1 MLRMPDTRF
10 CFQPVKGAPLVASQ
24 PPSATRGHVTYGC
37 FNNIAKVNDR
47 VLAAWSSI
55 LNGVPRSR
63 LILKWRTFV
72 DASFRSAFTARLARA
87 GIAPERVE
95 LRPAGDYLAMLAE
108 YGDIDIA
115 LDTFPF
121 TGGQTSFDA
130 TWMGV
135 PVVTLAGHRP
145 VGRQT
150 LSILGNIRMED
161 LATYDVEGYVA
172 RAISLADDTA
182 RLADYRTTIRERMRA
197 SPLMQSAEF
206 AEAFLAVLRTAV
218 GAV

>member
-1 MLRMPDTRF
+1 
-10 CFQPVKGAPLVASQ
+10 
-24 PPSATRGHVTYGC
+24 
-37 FNNIAKVNDR
+37 
-47 VLAAWSSI
+47 
-55 LNGVPRSR
+55 VPRSR

-72 DASFRSAFTARLARA
+72 DASFRSEIAARLARA
-87 GIAPERVE
+87 GIAPERVD